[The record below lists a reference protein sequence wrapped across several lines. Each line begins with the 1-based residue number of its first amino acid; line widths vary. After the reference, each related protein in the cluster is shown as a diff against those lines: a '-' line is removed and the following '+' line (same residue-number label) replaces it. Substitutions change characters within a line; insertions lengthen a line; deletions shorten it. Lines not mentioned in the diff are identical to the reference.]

1 MNISFKKIFA
11 AVISLVL
18 TSVLLCSCVSDTDSE
33 KSAETTEPQT
43 EVPSTPADRIN
54 KVETG
59 YCYESLSLS
68 VLKEAYMKID
78 ERVSTADTMGITVDK
93 EIDEKNISEVIEA
106 YRNDH
111 PEVFWLESSY
121 EYLVKPSGNT
131 VFALK
136 YSLKREELKDAEDK
150 FDAELQKA
158 VENAPKEATAYELE
172 LYAHDYLVNNCS
184 YDEESAKS
192 VKIVADEQNAYGALV
207 DKKAVCEGYSRAF
220 QLLCSK
226 FGIECVSISG
236 KGNGEPHQWNCVKLD
251 GEWYAVDVT
260 WDDADDDRPK
270 TYEYFNV
277 DSYTFNKDHAPALLY
292 SDIPSGRFS
301 EYKTFPNHFVPE
313 CSSTKYYYYTHS
325 CVTISDVNNKEKTVD
340 AIAEAAAE
348 NEKTI
353 SFYIDKNLDYRR
365 TCNELING
373 GYLSRWV
380 SDANRKNDYSP
391 ELNERCGV
399 YCYDDLNIIIIEL
412 EYL

>member
-207 DKKAVCEGYSRAF
+207 DKKQFARGTQE
-220 QLLCSK
+220 
-226 FGIECVSISG
+226 
-236 KGNGEPHQWNCVKLD
+236 
-251 GEWYAVDVT
+251 
-260 WDDADDDRPK
+260 
-270 TYEYFNV
+270 
-277 DSYTFNKDHAPALLY
+277 
-292 SDIPSGRFS
+292 RFS
-301 EYKTFPNHFVPE
+301 FCAV
-313 CSSTKYYYYTHS
+313 SSVSNASVFRERETES
-325 CVTISDVNNKEKTVD
+325 
-340 AIAEAAAE
+340 
-348 NEKTI
+348 
-353 SFYIDKNLDYRR
+353 R
-365 TCNELING
+365 ING
-373 GYLSRWV
+373 TV
-380 SDANRKNDYSP
+380 
-391 ELNERCGV
+391 
-399 YCYDDLNIIIIEL
+399 
-412 EYL
+412 